1 MKTKTGINRV
11 RSVHFGLP
19 NLEEAARFYEQI
31 WGLRAVERSEDSV
44 YLRATGPDFYA
55 LALHRTAAPRMLGV
69 DLSIESRAHADALHA
84 QLEAAGLEAL
94 GAPGAL
100 DEPGG
105 GYGFTFKDPL
115 EGRVFRVIADAARHD
130 DTEDQADRPRK
141 LAHVVINTRDRDD
154 PFFVEQLGFKVIDR
168 SRTIT
173 FYNCNDD
180 HHSLA
185 LYVAEGSSLNHVAFE
200 VPDLDSVMS
209 ATGNMVENGQEIA
222 WGVGRHGPC
231 NNVFCY
237 FIGPGGF
244 VVEYTAEVEQVD
256 ETYRVKGP
264 EEWKFRKGRR
274 DQWGLALPSPR
285 MRSPETEVPFS
296 DALFRR

>member
-1 MKTKTGINRV
+1 MKTKTGIDGV

-19 NLEEAARFYEQI
+19 NLEEAVRFYEEI
-31 WGLRAVERSEDSV
+31 WGLRVVERSADSV
-44 YLRATGPDFYA
+44 YLRATGPDFYV
-55 LALHRTAAPRMLGV
+55 LALHRVPAPRMLAV
-69 DLSIESRAHADALHA
+69 DLSIGSRAQAEALHTR
-84 QLEAAGLEAL
+84 LEAAGLGAVGAL
-94 GAPGAL
+94 GPL

-105 GYGFTFKDPL
+105 GYGFAFQDPL
-115 EGRVFRVIADAARHD
+115 EGRVFRVIADAARHR
-130 DTEDQADRPRK
+130 DTADEADRPRK

-173 FYNCNDD
+173 FYNCNSD

-185 LYVAEGSSLNHVAFE
+185 LYVSEGSSLNHVAFE

-209 ATGNMVENGQEIA
+209 ATGNMVEHGQEIA

-231 NNVFCY
+231 DNVFCY

-244 VVEYTAEVEQVD
+244 VIEYTAEVEQVD

-296 DALFRR
+296 DLLFAR